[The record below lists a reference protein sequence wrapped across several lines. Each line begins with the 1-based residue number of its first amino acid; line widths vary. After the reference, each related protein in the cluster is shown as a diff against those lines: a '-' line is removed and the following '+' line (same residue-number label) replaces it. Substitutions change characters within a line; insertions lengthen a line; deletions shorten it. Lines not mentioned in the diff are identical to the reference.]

1 MKKVWLMLSVLLM
14 LSAALPAQID
24 KMRGVLEDEMDHD
37 NYTLRFLDALD
48 GKPIAGAA
56 VTIDDKAQF
65 TTDHEGKIKFPKDFN
80 DGNLVVRF
88 TAEGYISTT
97 ITIEVIAGTIFNNRI
112 SVSPEMAMEWVRII
126 LDWGRSPKDLD
137 AHFEKNGSYHV
148 SFRNMKTAS
157 DGTCRLDRDDTSG
170 FGPETITV
178 EKIETEG
185 KYTYWV
191 HDYTNLTNDNSRHL
205 SRSGA
210 TVKVYGNGTLQGYY
224 TVPSGQRGNVWK
236 VFEIKNGQF
245 ETINQVT
252 SHSSR

>member
-1 MKKVWLMLSVLLM
+1 MKKFWFVLSVLLM

-24 KMRGVLEDEMDHD
+24 KMRGLLEDEMDHD
-37 NYTLRFLDALD
+37 NYTLRFHDALD
-48 GKPIAGAA
+48 GNPIEGAS
-56 VTIDDKAQF
+56 VTIDDKADL
-65 TTDHEGKIKFPKDFN
+65 TTDHEGKIKFPKDFAE
-80 DGNLVVRF
+80 GNLAVRF
-88 TAEGYISTT
+88 TADGYISTT

-137 AHFEKNGSYHV
+137 AHLEKQGSYHV
-148 SFRNMKTAS
+148 SFRNMKTAD
-157 DGTCRLDRDDTSG
+157 DGTCRLDRDDTSS

-178 EKIETEG
+178 ERIETEG

-191 HDYTNLTNDNSRHL
+191 HDYTNLTNDNSRQL

-210 TVKVYGNGTLQGYY
+210 TVKVYGNGKLQGYY
-224 TVPSGQRGNVWK
+224 TVPSDQRGNVWK

-245 ETINQVT
+245 QTINQVT